1 MPPINRKW
9 ALYLLRR
16 DMKDMAKDTLQ
27 PIILHRYVLID
38 QNDLGMGPPSW
49 SWAGS
54 WETRIDT
61 MGRETWF
68 VETTPASTQSKRNFV
83 CILPYDPSSQTF
95 DPSLITTADKLLFID
110 VGTNQEYGEFKINL
124 VRVAKTHVE
133 LHIEM
138 IQ

>member
-1 MPPINRKW
+1 MPINRKW
-9 ALYLLRR
+9 GLYLLRR
-16 DMKDMAKDTLQ
+16 DMQHIAKDTFM
-27 PIILHRYVLID
+27 PIVLHRYALID
-38 QNDLGMGPPSW
+38 QADLGMGPPSW

-83 CILPYDPSSQTF
+83 CIIPYDPDSQTF
-95 DPSLITTADKLLFID
+95 DPSTITTADKLLFID
-110 VGTNQEYGEFKINL
+110 DGTGQEYGEFKINL
-124 VRVAKTHVE
+124 IRQTKTHVE